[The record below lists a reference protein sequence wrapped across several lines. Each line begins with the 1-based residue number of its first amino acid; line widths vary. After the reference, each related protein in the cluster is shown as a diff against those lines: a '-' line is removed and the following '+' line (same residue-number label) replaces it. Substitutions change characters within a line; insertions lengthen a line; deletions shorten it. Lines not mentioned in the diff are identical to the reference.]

1 MFLIFRIVTKNRY
14 FSSRFLCSCSFPI
27 PNIKCIAKRHL
38 SELSNP
44 TKKILNITR
53 NMPPKK
59 ASTNTKASSNK
70 KELTTT
76 DVFLYYP
83 NLIGYLRVGFMIASF
98 VYAAEWKVSVA
109 CYLLAFMGD
118 VLDGH
123 VARAFNQC
131 KI

>member
-1 MFLIFRIVTKNRY
+1 MSPKTRSATNKAA
-14 FSSRFLCSCSFPI
+14 SD
-27 PNIKCIAKRHL
+27 
-38 SELSNP
+38 
-44 TKKILNITR
+44 KK
-53 NMPPKK
+53 K
-59 ASTNTKASSNK
+59 
-70 KELTTT
+70 LTTT

-98 VYAAEWKVSVA
+98 VYAAEWKISVA

-131 KI
+131 KAFYYLVNGAFIDV

>member
-1 MFLIFRIVTKNRY
+1 
-14 FSSRFLCSCSFPI
+14 
-27 PNIKCIAKRHL
+27 
-38 SELSNP
+38 
-44 TKKILNITR
+44 
-53 NMPPKK
+53 MPPKK
-59 ASTNTKASSNK
+59 STSEPKSTNK
-70 KELTTT
+70 KKLTTT

-131 KI
+131 MKNVFVRS